1 MKKATILS
9 GIDRL
14 QLADEQ
20 LRGRRVGL
28 MTNPTGMNRE
38 LKSTIDIVNERYH
51 LTAMYAVEH
60 GIRGDV
66 QAGGKVETCV
76 DPETGV
82 TVFTAFGETSH
93 FTDEMLDAFDVLVFD
108 IQDVG
113 ARFYT
118 YLYSLGYAMEACNR
132 AGKSMVVL
140 DRLNPIGGV
149 KTGGTILNPAFKS
162 FVGDYELP
170 TQYGLTIGEA
180 ARYIRDYQKLTLDL
194 TVIPLEGWERG
205 MYLDDTDLP
214 WVAPSPNCATLNAAL
229 CYIGTCVF
237 EGTNLSE
244 GRGTTLPFEVIGAPF
259 INGALL
265 EETYLTKSPSAN
277 HDGSWLVGEGTV
289 FVLGD
294 NRSVSKDSTNPTVG
308 CIPQERILGRVRT
321 RLLPLNQFTVFSHWE
336 Y

>member
-93 FTDEMLDAFDVLVFD
+93 FTDEML
-108 IQDVG
+108 
-113 ARFYT
+113 
-118 YLYSLGYAMEACNR
+118 SL
-132 AGKSMVVL
+132 
-140 DRLNPIGGV
+140 IH
-149 KTGGTILNPAFKS
+149 I
-162 FVGDYELP
+162 
-170 TQYGLTIGEA
+170 
-180 ARYIRDYQKLTLDL
+180 
-194 TVIPLEGWERG
+194 
-205 MYLDDTDLP
+205 
-214 WVAPSPNCATLNAAL
+214 
-229 CYIGTCVF
+229 
-237 EGTNLSE
+237 
-244 GRGTTLPFEVIGAPF
+244 
-259 INGALL
+259 
-265 EETYLTKSPSAN
+265 
-277 HDGSWLVGEGTV
+277 
-289 FVLGD
+289 
-294 NRSVSKDSTNPTVG
+294 
-308 CIPQERILGRVRT
+308 
-321 RLLPLNQFTVFSHWE
+321 
-336 Y
+336 

>member
-82 TVFTAFGETSH
+82 TVFTAFGETSR

-140 DRLNPIGGV
+140 DRLNPIGGL
-149 KTGGTILNPAFKS
+149 KTGGTVLNPAFKS
-162 FVGDYELP
+162 FVGDYVLP
-170 TQYGLTIGEA
+170 TQYGLDIGDA
-180 ARYIRDYQKLTLDL
+180 ARYNRNYQKLTLEL
-194 TVIPLEGWERG
+194 TVIPL
-205 MYLDDTDLP
+205 
-214 WVAPSPNCATLNAAL
+214 
-229 CYIGTCVF
+229 
-237 EGTNLSE
+237 
-244 GRGTTLPFEVIGAPF
+244 
-259 INGALL
+259 
-265 EETYLTKSPSAN
+265 
-277 HDGSWLVGEGTV
+277 
-289 FVLGD
+289 
-294 NRSVSKDSTNPTVG
+294 
-308 CIPQERILGRVRT
+308 
-321 RLLPLNQFTVFSHWE
+321 
-336 Y
+336 

>member
-14 QLADEQ
+14 SLADEQ

-38 LKSTIDIVNERYH
+38 LKSTIDIVNERYN

-66 QAGGKVETCV
+66 QAGGKVETAV
-76 DPETGV
+76 DPQTGR
-82 TVFTAFGETSH
+82 TGFTAVGDTSQL
-93 FTDEMLDAFDVLVFD
+93 TDEKLDAFDVLVFD
-108 IQDVG
+108 LQDVG
-113 ARFYT
+113 ARFST

-140 DRLNPIGGV
+140 DRLNPIGGL
-149 KTGGTILNPAFKS
+149 KTGGTVLNPAFKS

-194 TVIPLEGWERG
+194 TVIPLEGGERG
-205 MYLDDTDLP
+205 MYLDDTDL
-214 WVAPSPNCATLNAAL
+214 
-229 CYIGTCVF
+229 
-237 EGTNLSE
+237 
-244 GRGTTLPFEVIGAPF
+244 
-259 INGALL
+259 
-265 EETYLTKSPSAN
+265 
-277 HDGSWLVGEGTV
+277 
-289 FVLGD
+289 
-294 NRSVSKDSTNPTVG
+294 
-308 CIPQERILGRVRT
+308 RVRGHQPE
-321 RLLPLNQFTVFSHWE
+321 RGPGHHPAL
-336 Y
+336 

>member
-38 LKSTIDIVNERYH
+38 LKSTIDIVNERYN

-82 TVFTAFGETSH
+82 TVFTAFGRNVPFH
-93 FTDEMLDAFDVLVFD
+93 GRNAGRLRRLVFD

-118 YLYSLGYAMEACNR
+118 YLYSLGYAMRPATGR
-132 AGKSMVVL
+132 AS
-140 DRLNPIGGV
+140 PWWCWIGS
-149 KTGGTILNPAFKS
+149 T
-162 FVGDYELP
+162 
-170 TQYGLTIGEA
+170 
-180 ARYIRDYQKLTLDL
+180 
-194 TVIPLEGWERG
+194 
-205 MYLDDTDLP
+205 
-214 WVAPSPNCATLNAAL
+214 
-229 CYIGTCVF
+229 
-237 EGTNLSE
+237 
-244 GRGTTLPFEVIGAPF
+244 
-259 INGALL
+259 
-265 EETYLTKSPSAN
+265 PSAA
-277 HDGSWLVGEGTV
+277 
-289 FVLGD
+289 
-294 NRSVSKDSTNPTVG
+294 
-308 CIPQERILGRVRT
+308 
-321 RLLPLNQFTVFSHWE
+321 
-336 Y
+336 